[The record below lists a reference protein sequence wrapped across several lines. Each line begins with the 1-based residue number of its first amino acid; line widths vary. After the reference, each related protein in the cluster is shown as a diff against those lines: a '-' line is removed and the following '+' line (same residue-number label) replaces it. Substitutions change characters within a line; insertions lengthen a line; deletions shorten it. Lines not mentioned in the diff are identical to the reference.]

1 MQRMPPLV
9 GGGDFPVIL
18 CYTILYYGTGLN
30 VFLAIKLFFFKIKSR
45 ENVRYFGLIQR
56 IPFILRLIS
65 VLLNNHIFFFK
76 LPWLFRTFFLFLKW
90 NCPGMLGMGVLSS
103 IRRQWFQRT
112 RSHVHVVPINN
123 VYFDTLG
130 KLSNGTISIIIK
142 YDTWTIVRPF
152 NCCYNVTLW
161 FSI

>member
-1 MQRMPPLV
+1 
-9 GGGDFPVIL
+9 
-18 CYTILYYGTGLN
+18 
-30 VFLAIKLFFFKIKSR
+30 
-45 ENVRYFGLIQR
+45 
-56 IPFILRLIS
+56 
-65 VLLNNHIFFFK
+65 
-76 LPWLFRTFFLFLKW
+76 
-90 NCPGMLGMGVLSS
+90 MGVLSS

-161 FSI
+161 FSIEANIEFGKNKWIMSQWQEPNLFTRNLSAACYSNFIIWCCRLYSAGPMVEGFWVIIKVLQPVNLLFSFSVWDLSFFSKQS